1 MHEEGEEEEE
11 KKKKKP
17 NVGAQD
23 NIMSANQVIRR
34 RRRSCAPTVGRG
46 LSLAQT
52 NKVGPPERMES
63 ERRSSQH
70 SPRVLGRSIRITAVN
85 RVCRFYFPLIHVV
98 FRAFGV
104 PRGAPPVFAFPFSSP
119 SSSWS
124 AGERPHGCENRR
136 ETARAALTR
145 VVGECRG

>member
-1 MHEEGEEEEE
+1 
-11 KKKKKP
+11 
-17 NVGAQD
+17 
-23 NIMSANQVIRR
+23 MSANQVSDKKAQAKLR
-34 RRRSCAPTVGRG
+34 TDRG

-104 PRGAPPVFAFPFSSP
+104 PRGAAAVFASTIDL
-119 SSSWS
+119 
-124 AGERPHGCENRR
+124 CRR
-136 ETARAALTR
+136 LPRQRRVGPPRNPVCARGMGNLRRSRSFAELLL
-145 VVGECRG
+145 VGRRATSRM